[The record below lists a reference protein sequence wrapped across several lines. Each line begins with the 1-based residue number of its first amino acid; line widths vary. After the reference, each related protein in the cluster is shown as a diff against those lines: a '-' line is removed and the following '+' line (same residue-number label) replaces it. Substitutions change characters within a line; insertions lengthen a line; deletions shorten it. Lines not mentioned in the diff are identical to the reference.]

1 MNGRT
6 NVDDLF
12 IVASSFSSLR
22 QFLRLPIRLV
32 GKKFRRFLSFR
43 VKADE
48 CNVCVHSRGLE
59 YI

>member
-12 IVASSFSSLR
+12 IVASSSSLR

-32 GKKFRRFLSFR
+32 GKKIRRFLSFR